1 MHIASKADGADCHVK
16 IFDET
21 NEKQNKK
28 RQPPQKKQQQ
38 QKTTK

>member
-1 MHIASKADGADCHVK
+1 MHIASKAGGADCHVK

-28 RQPPQKKQQQ
+28 RQQQKKRGD
-38 QKTTK
+38 